1 MLDKKQI
8 QMIVFFKFK
17 MCHKAAEIT
26 RNISNAFGPGAANE
40 HTVQWWFKMFSKG
53 DENLEDEEC
62 NGQPSEVN
70 NDQLRVIIKA
80 DPLTTTQEVAEEFN
94 IEHSTVLCHLKELE
108 RWKSSISGC
117 LMNDHKS
124 KKLSFWSVVFSY
136 CMQQQTIFC
145 VKKSGVYMTI
155 GDDQLN
161 GWTKKKL
168 QSTSQ
173 SQTCTKKR
181 SWSVLVVGCPSD
193 PLQLPESQ
201 QNHCIWEVCLA
212 NWWGV
217 QKTAT
222 STACVI

>member
-8 QMIVFFKFK
+8 QMIFFFKFK

-108 RWKSSISGC
+108 R
-117 LMNDHKS
+117 
-124 KKLSFWSVVFSY
+124 
-136 CMQQQTIFC
+136 
-145 VKKSGVYMTI
+145 
-155 GDDQLN
+155 
-161 GWTKKKL
+161 
-168 QSTSQ
+168 
-173 SQTCTKKR
+173 
-181 SWSVLVVGCPSD
+181 
-193 PLQLPESQ
+193 
-201 QNHCIWEVCLA
+201 
-212 NWWGV
+212 
-217 QKTAT
+217 
-222 STACVI
+222 